1 METILIVDDEAD
13 VREMVRDVLEAKG
26 YTVLEASDGADA
38 LLVAGLYPEPIHLML
53 SDVLMPTMSG
63 PELAE
68 DLKAVR
74 PDTKAVFMSGYTT
87 EVMGE
92 YGVLRSGAPFIAK
105 PFSPELLV
113 RKLREVLDYRSPFAK
128 RSAPAAIPRPALA
141 TA

>member
-1 METILIVDDEAD
+1 METILVVDDEAD
-13 VREMVRDVLEAKG
+13 IREMVRDVLEAKG
-26 YTVLEASDGADA
+26 YTVLEAGDGADA
-38 LLVAGLYPEPIHLML
+38 LLVAGLYPEPIHLAL

-63 PELAE
+63 PDMAE

-74 PDTKAVFMSGYTT
+74 PDTKVVFMSGYTT
-87 EVMGE
+87 EVMGQ

-105 PFSPELLV
+105 PFSPDVLV

-128 RSAPAAIPRPALA
+128 RSAPVPIIRPALA